1 MQHLKLYCL
10 DEKYIDYLR
19 QSDKR
24 VPYNKNQTRPYV
36 GVVYNYNNFT
46 YFAPLSSPK
55 PKHAKMNS
63 RNIDIFKICD
73 GKLGIVNLNNMIPVP
88 PQSLIDFLP
97 NITDVKY
104 KALLNEQITELN
116 SNKKYLLKKVEL
128 FQWSYRNNKL
138 PQNVL
143 LRTCNF
149 ELLEQKCL
157 DYQKSFI

>member
-1 MQHLKLYCL
+1 
-10 DEKYIDYLR
+10 
-19 QSDKR
+19 
-24 VPYNKNQTRPYV
+24 
-36 GVVYNYNNFT
+36 
-46 YFAPLSSPK
+46 
-55 PKHAKMNS
+55 
-63 RNIDIFKICD
+63 
-73 GKLGIVNLNNMIPVP
+73 MIPVP